1 MGKRVKFNVQD
12 IFLDGQNDPADR
24 AFFISS
30 PLFSAFASLYNRSGG
45 KVKVGKLGITSAA
58 DGKYVSTVPVIN
70 DLGMPIGNI
79 FNQGRMSYNTVGF
92 EVMHDPFEPEFTS
105 TRIRTGNPKYLQQKL
120 SPSSSHDVADSFD
133 TALHNSK
140 NALNRLIHRMIDRS
154 VENKGEAS
162 STPVFDRRNSAD
174 DNMITF
180 LAAYFAGDVSRE
192 EMPYNHRIEFEDMY
206 RRYLAAK
213 DKFKT
218 ALKDTYDMVSTEKW
232 VYFDNINGGVLLGAI
247 RPEPMCAALDQL
259 TKHGHLPYGSE
270 FSYVQEIVPFKWYPS
285 YGHIPEDLRQQLD
298 FSMVM
303 LKAHNNGALPSEN
316 GESFFYEL
324 GCWYRKRG
332 YESTSSIYV
341 LTK

>member
-24 AFFISS
+24 AFFVSS
-30 PLFSAFASLYNRSGG
+30 PLFSAFASLYNRSEG
-45 KVKVGKLGITSAA
+45 KVKVGKLGVTSAA
-58 DGKYVSTVPVIN
+58 DGKYVSTVPVVN
-70 DLGMPIGNI
+70 DLGLLIGTI

-92 EVMHDPFEPEFTS
+92 EVMHDPFEPDFTS
-105 TRIRTGNPKYLQQKL
+105 ARIRTGNPKYLQHRL
-120 SPSSSHDVADSFD
+120 SPTSSHEVAESFD

-140 NALNRLIHRMIDRS
+140 NALNSLIYRMMYRS

-162 STPVFDRRNSAD
+162 SAPVFDKRNSAD

-192 EMPYNHRIEFEDMY
+192 EMSSNHRTEFENMY
-206 RRYLAAK
+206 RKYMDAK
-213 DKFKT
+213 DKFKS

-232 VYFDNINGGVLLGAI
+232 VYLNKINGGVLLGAI

-259 TKHGHLPYGSE
+259 TKHGHLPGTHE

-285 YGHIPEDLRQQLD
+285 YEHIPEDLRQQLD

-303 LKAHNNGALPSEN
+303 LKAHNNGAMPQDGEN
-316 GESFFYEL
+316 FFYEL
-324 GCWYRKRG
+324 GCWHRKRG
-332 YESTSSIYV
+332 YENTPSIYV